1 MINTMMQP
9 SSDQLQMVMGQM
21 VEALKLSEDK
31 QKMIRLRY
39 GLDGKGSVTFKEMIK
54 ILNIKPK
61 QLKKE
66 IEEVDRLVFNYLKN
80 RV

>member
-1 MINTMMQP
+1 MIDEMTEI
-9 SSDQLQMVMGQM
+9 SAEKLQLVMGQM
-21 VEALKLSEDK
+21 VESLKLSEEK

-39 GLDGKGSVTFKEMIK
+39 GLDGKGTVTLKEMVK
-54 ILNIKPK
+54 VLNIKPK

>member
-1 MINTMMQP
+1 MIHRMTEI
-9 SSDQLQMVMGQM
+9 STERLQLVMGQM

-39 GLDGKGSVTFKEMIK
+39 GLDGKGSVTFKEMSK
-54 ILNIKPK
+54 ILNVKPK

-66 IEEVDRLVFNYLKN
+66 IEEVDRLVFNFLKN

>member
-1 MINTMMQP
+1 MTEISTEK
-9 SSDQLQMVMGQM
+9 LQMVMGQM

-39 GLDGKGSVTFKEMIK
+39 GLDGKGAVSLKEMVK